1 MGRIFNNVSFDERLT
16 TMTLKNIVTLSEGE
30 IKIKDPDKLRIIMD
44 SLIQEAVFA
53 DDEKKTALLLLM
65 KEISK
70 AAGAVPSSIQSL
82 YEEMGRSY
90 LGFTVPAINVRGLT
104 YDVAR
109 SIFRKAMAMNVGTF
123 IFEIARSE
131 IGYTKQRPLEYSAVV
146 LAAAVRE
153 GFSGPVFLQGDH
165 FQLVRK
171 YYLADPKPETEYVK
185 GLIKEA
191 IEAEFYNID
200 IDTSTIVDIE
210 KETIKEQQRNN
221 FEMTAEL
228 AAYIRSIQPSGV
240 EVSIGG
246 EIGEIGGKN
255 STPEELRAYLDG
267 FRETFKYRKGLSKLS
282 IQTGTSHGGVVLP
295 DGTLAKVKIDFD
307 TLRTLSDIAR
317 KEYGLSGCVQHGAST
332 LPEDAFH
339 MFPETGTSE
348 VHLATGFQNIMYDS
362 TALPAD
368 FRNEIYHYIKQEYA
382 KEWKEGQTEEQFIY
396 STRKKGFGPFKK
408 RWWDLPVSVK
418 EQIMKELEGKFGLL
432 FDRLKVTD
440 TMDIVKKTVKPVF
453 VKKEVDADLLNHLSL
468 LIGS

>member
-1 MGRIFNNVSFDERLT
+1 
-16 TMTLKNIVTLSEGE
+16 
-30 IKIKDPDKLRIIMD
+30 MD
-44 SLIQEAVFA
+44 SLIYEVVFA
-53 DDEKKTALLLLM
+53 EGNQKTSLLLLM

-90 LGFTVPAINVRGLT
+90 PGFTVPAINIRGLT

-109 SIFRKAMAMNVGTF
+109 SIFRKAMAMNVGPF

-131 IGYTKQRPLEYSAVV
+131 IGYTKQRPLEYAAVV

-153 GFSGPVFLQGDH
+153 GFTGPVFIQGDH

-171 YYLADPKPETEYVK
+171 YYLADARPETEYVK
-185 GLIKEA
+185 GLIREA

-200 IDTSTIVDIE
+200 IDTSTIVDIG

-221 FEMTAEL
+221 FEMTADL
-228 AAYIRSIQPSGV
+228 AAHIRSIQPAGV

-267 FRETFKYRKGLSKLS
+267 FRETFRGGKGLSKLS
-282 IQTGTSHGGVVLP
+282 VQTGTSHGGVVLP
-295 DGTLAKVKIDFD
+295 DGTLAKVKIDFE

-317 KEYGLSGCVQHGAST
+317 KEYSLSGCVQHGAST
-332 LPEDAFH
+332 LPDDAFN

-348 VHLATGFQNIMYDS
+348 VHLATGFQNIIYDS
-362 TALPAD
+362 TELPAD
-368 FRNEIYHYIKQEYA
+368 FRNEVYHYIKQEYA
-382 KEWKEGQTEEQFIY
+382 TERKEGQTEEQFIY
-396 STRKKGFGPFKK
+396 NTRKKGFGPLKQK
-408 RWWDLPVSVK
+408 WWDLPASIK
-418 EQIMKELEGKFGLL
+418 EPIMKELEAKFGLL
-432 FDRLKVTD
+432 FEKLMVTD
-440 TMDIVKKTVKPVF
+440 TADIVKKTVTPVL
-453 VKKEVDADLLNHLSL
+453 VKKEIDPALLNRMS
-468 LIGS
+468 